1 MKIAIACDH
10 RGYEKKEALKKYL
23 EEKGY
28 KIVDFGTFSSE
39 STDYPDYAHP
49 MAEAVERGDCEY
61 GITLCGSG
69 NGINITANKHQGI
82 RAAYCWNEEIA
93 ALARKHN
100 NANVCSM
107 PADFITEKQAF
118 KFIDIFLST
127 EFEGGRHERRVKKI
141 PLWNVE
147 YEEMTKKLDLLNK
160 ALESAKAIDDNIAEK
175 KIREQIKKLLK
186 KVSAILK

>member
-23 EEKGY
+23 TEKGH
-28 KIVDFGTFSSE
+28 KVVDFGTFSSE

-49 MAEAVERGDCEY
+49 MAEAVERGDCDF

-93 ALARKHN
+93 VLARKHN
-100 NANVCSM
+100 DANVCSM
-107 PADFITEKQAF
+107 PADFISIDDAF

-147 YEEMTKKLDLLNK
+147 YEVMNKKLDVLNK
-160 ALESAKAIDDNIAEK
+160 ALESAKLLEDEIAEK
-175 KIREQIKKLLK
+175 KIKAKIRNLLK
-186 KVSAILK
+186 QITTEY

>member
-10 RGYEKKEALKKYL
+10 RGYEKKEALKNYL
-23 EEKGY
+23 TEKGHKVIDY
-28 KIVDFGTFSSE
+28 GTFSSE

-49 MAEAVERGDCEY
+49 MAEAVERGDCDY

-100 NANVCSM
+100 DANVCSM
-107 PADFITEKQAF
+107 PADFISIDDTF

-147 YEEMTKKLDLLNK
+147 YEVMNKKLDVLNK
-160 ALESAKAIDDNIAEK
+160 ALESAKLIEDEIAEK
-175 KIREQIKKLLK
+175 KIKAKIRNLLK
-186 KVSAILK
+186 QITTEY